1 VVGFTRVDPIRGP
14 TTVERIW
21 IVNPSGYPFCELIIA
36 ESVTSGWAYSFMV
49 ESLKCHK
56 RLYGEHVQFLVA
68 FCVRNI
74 ELRHNLVIIANMTTP
89 QMDGASVPVDEN

>member
-1 VVGFTRVDPIRGP
+1 VVGFTRIDPIRGR

-21 IVNPSGYPFCELIIA
+21 IVNPSGHPFCELIIA
-36 ESVTSGWAYSFMV
+36 ESVTSGWDHSSIV
-49 ESLKCHK
+49 ESLKCYK
-56 RLYGEHVQFLVA
+56 VLYREHVQLLVA

-89 QMDGASVPVDEN
+89 QMDDASVPVDEN